1 MDPITEAE
9 TIIIELLLVI
19 SLVAIVVQYLR
30 IPYTL
35 ALVVGGLILGFVEP
49 LSVELTSELILAFFV
64 PPLVFEAAFHMDFK
78 ELRDNMRLLLVLA
91 VPGVIITM
99 LIVGYMLTWTTSLSL
114 VTALVFGALVSA
126 TDPVSV
132 IALFRTLGVPKR
144 LTALVEGESLLND
157 GTAIVVFSAV
167 LAVALTGEV
176 DVAASVVDFI
186 KVVAGGVS
194 VGLILGWMTSN
205 LIARVDNHLIE
216 TTLTTVLAYGSY
228 LVAEQFHFSGVLAV
242 VTAGLLNG
250 NIGPR
255 GMSPTTRIILS
266 NFWEYAAFLVNS
278 LIFLLIGLQ
287 IRIPALLESWQP
299 ILAAIAAVLVA
310 RIIVVYVLSH
320 SVRHRE
326 TIPMK
331 WRHVLAWGGL
341 RGAIS
346 LALALS
352 LPPQLG
358 YANREMLQVMAFG
371 VVLFTLFVQGMTIGP
386 LVRRLKIN
394 AIDATQQEYELRHA
408 RLVALQE
415 SEKHL
420 DTIYRKGLITRYTW
434 ENLKPTLSRQTTEL
448 ANSVRDL
455 LHSNP
460 ELASQALEAARR
472 ELLRAQRSALLGL
485 KVDGV
490 ISDSTFEQLVVE
502 IDTLLDQS
510 ELPDLH
516 EGANE
521 EAAPAESTSDG
532 VSAD

>member
-1 MDPITEAE
+1 MDPISEVE

-30 IPYTL
+30 IPYTV
-35 ALVVGGLILGFVEP
+35 ALVIGGLILGFVEP
-49 LSVELTSELILAFFV
+49 LPVELTSELILAFFV
-64 PPLVFEAAFHMDFK
+64 PPLIFEAAFHLDFK
-78 ELRDNMRLLLVLA
+78 ELRENMRFLLVLA
-91 VPGVIITM
+91 VPGVILTM
-99 LIVGYMLTWTTSLSL
+99 LVVGYILTWATALPL
-114 VTALVFGALVSA
+114 ATALVFGALVSA

-157 GTAIVVFSAV
+157 GTAIVVFNVV
-167 LAVALTGEV
+167 LAIALTGQF
-176 DVAASVVDFI
+176 DAAESVVDFI

-194 VGLILGWMTSN
+194 VGLLLGWLTAN

-228 LVAEQFHFSGVLAV
+228 LLAEQFHFSGVLAV
-242 VTAGLLNG
+242 VTAGIING

-266 NFWEYAAFLVNS
+266 NFWEYAAFLANS

-287 IRIPALLESWQP
+287 IRIPDLLESWQP
-299 ILAAIAAVLVA
+299 ILAAIVAVLVA
-310 RIIVVYVLSH
+310 RMIVVYILSH
-320 SVRHRE
+320 IVRRGE
-326 TIPMK
+326 PIPLS

-358 YANREMLQVMAFG
+358 FANRELLQVMAFG

-386 LVRRLKIN
+386 LVSRLKIN
-394 AIDATQQEYELRHA
+394 AVDALQQEYELRHA

-415 SEKHL
+415 AEKHL
-420 DTIYRKGLITRYTW
+420 DALYRKGLVTRYTW
-434 ENLKPTLSRQTTEL
+434 ENLKPSLSKQTSEL

-460 ELASQALEAARR
+460 ALASRALESARR
-472 ELLRAQRSALLGL
+472 ELLRAQRSALLSL

-490 ISDSTFEQLVVE
+490 ISDPTFEQLAIE
-502 IDTLLDQS
+502 IDTLLGEPDLP
-510 ELPDLH
+510 ELPTD
-516 EGANE
+516 NE
-521 EAAPAESTSDG
+521 RSSAQESARET